1 MGKEISII
9 IATYNAE
16 KTLEKCLNSIVCQ
29 KNDNVELLIIDGGS
43 KDKTVEI
50 VEKYKGSVDYLVS
63 EPDKGIYDAWNKGI
77 AQAQGKWLMFVGAD
91 DELLPDAIATYI
103 HVINNNPEI
112 GSYDYICAHND
123 YIAFDGR
130 LIKKIGTE
138 PEWKKMKYYMS
149 AAHVGSLHNKRNL
162 FDEVGVYDLTYRICA
177 DYELLL
183 RKREKL
189 KYLFI
194 TDTIAKMK
202 EGGMSMS
209 LKAIIETYK
218 IREKH
223 KTLSLIINVVVLIKT
238 ILLYRLY
245 KYHK

>member
-29 KNDNVELLIIDGGS
+29 KNDQVELLIIDGGS
-43 KDKTVEI
+43 KDKTVDI
-50 VEKYKGSVDYLVS
+50 VEKYKLSVDYLVS
-63 EPDKGIYDAWNKGI
+63 EPDKGVYDAWNKGV
-77 AQAQGKWLMFVGAD
+77 AQAKGEWLMFVGAD
-91 DELLPDAIATYI
+91 DELLPDAIATYK
-103 HVINNNPEI
+103 HVINNTPDI

-123 YIAFDGR
+123 YIAFDGHF
-130 LIKKIGTE
+130 IKKIGSE
-138 PEWKKMKYYMS
+138 PAWNKMRCYMS
-149 AAHVGSLHNKRNL
+149 AAHVGSLHNKKNL
-162 FDEVGVYDLTYRICA
+162 FNQVGGYDLTYRICA

-183 RKREKL
+183 RKRDKL

-209 LKAIIETYK
+209 LKAIMETYK
-218 IREKH
+218 IRKKH
-223 KTLSLIINVVVLIKT
+223 HTLALIINVVVLIKT